1 MPAYLLGKKN
11 AKITLF
17 TLIFS
22 LTIAQLFAQ
31 STPRPPA
38 TSPQP
43 IPLRQV
49 SGMVKDSLDQ
59 AVIGATVIL
68 TSTADTLKTS
78 TNEDG
83 IFIFKNVIS
92 FYAIQNFARDILF

>member
-11 AKITLF
+11 AKNALF

-49 SGMVKDSLDQ
+49 SGVVKDSLDQ
-59 AVIGATVIL
+59 TVIGATVTL

-83 IFIFKNVIS
+83 IFIFKNVK
-92 FYAIQNFARDILF
+92 FLKKVY